1 MEEQQTLD
9 ELIQQT
15 YDWLVAAKYSKGTVY
30 SFKCI
35 TNQLKT
41 YAAGKNEIYFSMD
54 LALSFLE
61 DHYHLSSDIR
71 NKKPCFLRFMEML
84 SDFKLNNSVMIK
96 ERKREYQFPKVFLPA
111 VEGYNKYRRS
121 INIKEDSIL
130 RTQLYLERF
139 FDFLEG
145 KGCCSFEKITI
156 SVIYDF
162 IAALSCFSKPTAAT
176 TLRAVKLFLE
186 YSFKNGFY
194 DKDTYKRIPCIHY
207 NKNSTLPSVYT
218 AEEVSKTLA
227 EIDLGNPGGK
237 RDYAIILLI
246 ARLGLRASDVANL
259 RFENINWETNKISF
273 YQVKTKKQIELPL
286 LKDVGESI
294 IEYMKYGRPTCNSDH
309 IFVRHRA
316 PIHEFTASAVGST
329 VHRHLLK
336 AGIKTEGRH
345 HGAHALRHSL
355 AGRLLENRIPLPVI
369 SEILGHS
376 STETTMA
383 YLRVDIE
390 QLRNC
395 ALEVSGYEN

>member
-9 ELIQQT
+9 KLIQQT

-41 YAAGKNEIYFSMD
+41 YAVGKNEIYFSMD

-61 DHYHLSSDIR
+61 DHYHLSSGIR
-71 NKKPCFLRFMEML
+71 DKKPCFLRFMEML

-96 ERKREYQFPKVFLPA
+96 ERKREYQFPEVFLPA

-162 IAALSCFSKPTAAT
+162 IAALSCFSKPTAAA
-176 TLRAVKLFLE
+176 TLRAVKFFLE

-194 DKDTYKRIPCIHY
+194 DMDTYKRIPCIHY

-316 PIHEFTASAVGST
+316 PIHEFTASGT
-329 VHRHLLK
+329 
-336 AGIKTEGRH
+336 
-345 HGAHALRHSL
+345 SL
-355 AGRLLENRIPLPVI
+355 SR
-369 SEILGHS
+369 
-376 STETTMA
+376 
-383 YLRVDIE
+383 
-390 QLRNC
+390 
-395 ALEVSGYEN
+395 

>member
-9 ELIQQT
+9 KLIQQT

-41 YAAGKNEIYFSMD
+41 YAVGKNEIYFSMD

-61 DHYHLSSDIR
+61 DHYHLSSGIR
-71 NKKPCFLRFMEML
+71 DKKPCFLRFMEML

-96 ERKREYQFPKVFLPA
+96 ERKREYQFPEVFLPA

-162 IAALSCFSKPTAAT
+162 IAALSCFSKPTAAA
-176 TLRAVKLFLE
+176 TLRAVKFFLE

-194 DKDTYKRIPCIHY
+194 DMDTYKRIPCIHY

-218 AEEVSKTLA
+218 AEELVDLRVCDITLA
-227 EIDLGNPGGK
+227 DTVTVKLTGK
-237 RDYAIILLI
+237 GDKSRIVPVMAPTGQLI
-246 ARLGLRASDVANL
+246 RQYIA
-259 RFENINWETNKISF
+259 ENHLDTALYRNHPLFTNRSG
-273 YQVKTKKQIELPL
+273 KK
-286 LKDVGESI
+286 
-294 IEYMKYGRPTCNSDH
+294 MTR
-309 IFVRHRA
+309 
-316 PIHEFTASAVGST
+316 
-329 VHRHLLK
+329 
-336 AGIKTEGRH
+336 AGITYILQKYAEQAYLSGHEDVDPKLTPH
-345 HGAHALRHSL
+345 CLRHSK
-355 AGRLLENRIPLPVI
+355 AMHLLQSGINLIYIRDL
-369 SEILGHS
+369 LGHS
-376 STETTMA
+376 DVSTTEVYARADEKMK
-383 YLRVDIE
+383 RE
-390 QLRNC
+390 
-395 ALEVSGYEN
+395 ALENAYQSPSDGEMPSWQEDNDLLNWLKNFGK

>member
-96 ERKREYQFPKVFLPA
+96 ERKREYQFPEVFLPA

-130 RTQLYLERF
+130 RTQLYLE
-139 FDFLEG
+139 
-145 KGCCSFEKITI
+145 
-156 SVIYDF
+156 
-162 IAALSCFSKPTAAT
+162 PTAAA

-227 EIDLGNPGGK
+227 GIDLGNPGGK

-259 RFENINWETNKISF
+259 RFENINWETNK
-273 YQVKTKKQIELPL
+273 
-286 LKDVGESI
+286 
-294 IEYMKYGRPTCNSDH
+294 
-309 IFVRHRA
+309 
-316 PIHEFTASAVGST
+316 TAS
-329 VHRHLLK
+329 
-336 AGIKTEGRH
+336 
-345 HGAHALRHSL
+345 
-355 AGRLLENRIPLPVI
+355 
-369 SEILGHS
+369 SE
-376 STETTMA
+376 
-383 YLRVDIE
+383 RC
-390 QLRNC
+390 R
-395 ALEVSGYEN
+395 